1 MVLPFVYHCTRMYV
15 CVCVRVLVWYACVCH
30 VTSVCVC
37 LCVRVC
43 VCVLVCVCVRAC
55 VRVCPKWAPPRVSG
69 SAVSCQAGCKQ
80 SSHQLVRRA
89 NESFV
94 SHPHSVPLTN
104 CLSPSS
110 GKNFQH
116 TMSQMFCTNTSQTIL
131 HHTCMFCTN
140 TSQTILHHT
149 FMFCTNTSQTILH
162 HTFMFAWHMQTCAT
176 GKPRCLCILFQLGII
191 PRQHWH
197 ITQWLYIVP
206 SRMLWLKPN
215 VCRPNLHGVWQT
227 P

>member
-1 MVLPFVYHCTRMYV
+1 M
-15 CVCVRVLVWYACVCH
+15 CH

-37 LCVRVC
+37 LCVC
-43 VCVLVCVCVRAC
+43 VCACVCVCVRAC

-131 HHTCMFCTN
+131 HHT
-140 TSQTILHHT
+140 
-149 FMFCTNTSQTILH
+149 
-162 HTFMFAWHMQTCAT
+162 FMFAWHMQTCAT

-215 VCRPNLHGVWQT
+215 VCRPNLHGV
-227 P
+227 